1 MQLKLF
7 DDVTL
12 REVELIAPD
21 SPKKAF
27 WRLKLIYRQVAYR
40 IDKESGGGGKVLD
53 RRSWP
58 QRDRERAERVFARKV
73 AEKLKP
79 GRKRIY
85 KKKTKN
91 DR

>member
-7 DDVTL
+7 EDTVL
-12 REVELIAPD
+12 REVELIAPE

-27 WRLKLIYRQVAYR
+27 WRLRLVFCRGAYR
-40 IDKESGGGGKVLD
+40 IDKESGGGGKILD

-58 QRDRERAERVFARKV
+58 QRDRERAERVFDRKV

-85 KKKTKN
+85 EKKAE
-91 DR
+91 